1 MPDLWSAL
9 HAAIDAHQ
17 PHRLD
22 PGDHPPAAV
31 LIPVLPRD
39 EPHIVFTVRSHLV
52 EHHKGEVS
60 FPGGIWEPE
69 DENLRRTALREAWE
83 ETGIDPNHV
92 RVLGEVSHFVTISNF
107 HVTPFLGLLDR
118 APYPFRAS
126 EVEVA
131 EILEV
136 PLSHLLDPA
145 NHGVR
150 PLERDGQRYELRDY
164 LWREH
169 VIWGATGAIL
179 RRLLEE
185 VGVQLGIA
193 H

>member
-1 MPDLWSAL
+1 MPELWPAL

-22 PGDHPPAAV
+22 PGDNPPAAV
-31 LIPVLPRD
+31 LIPVLPYD
-39 EPHIVFTVRSHLV
+39 EPHIIFTVRSQLV
-52 EHHKGEVS
+52 EHHKGEIS
-60 FPGGIWEPE
+60 FPGGIWEPD

-83 ETGIDPNHV
+83 ETGIEPNHV
-92 RVLGEVSHFVTISNF
+92 QILGEVSHHVTITNF

-118 APYPFRAS
+118 APYPFRVS

-136 PLSHLLDPA
+136 PLTHLLDPA
-145 NHGVR
+145 THAVR
-150 PLERDGQRYELRDY
+150 RYERDGETFEMRDY
-164 LWREH
+164 LWRHH
-169 VIWGATGAIL
+169 VIWGATGLML

-185 VGVQLGIA
+185 VALQLG
-193 H
+193 HEH

>member
-1 MPDLWSAL
+1 M
-9 HAAIDAHQ
+9 
-17 PHRLD
+17 
-22 PGDHPPAAV
+22 
-31 LIPVLPRD
+31 
-39 EPHIVFTVRSHLV
+39 
-52 EHHKGEVS
+52 
-60 FPGGIWEPE
+60 
-69 DENLRRTALREAWE
+69 
-83 ETGIDPNHV
+83 
-92 RVLGEVSHFVTISNF
+92 
-107 HVTPFLGLLDR
+107 
-118 APYPFRAS
+118 
-126 EVEVA
+126 A

-150 PLERDGQRYELRDY
+150 PLERDGERYELRDY